1 MGPGFLKSGPSSRD
15 TIDMLLVVLVHLKR
29 PPKRDMYY
37 TGTLEDLVPMDDT
50 ERIKY
55 LERLNIGV

>member
-1 MGPGFLKSGPSSRD
+1 
-15 TIDMLLVVLVHLKR
+15 MLLVVLVHLKR